1 MSVCVVVFVVV
12 VFWGDVVMMYRIYML
27 DVVFFCE
34 DQKRQNRKA
43 LLEAIS
49 VYIKNIIRLLINAFR
64 S

>member
-49 VYIKNIIRLLINAFR
+49 VYINNIIRLF
-64 S
+64 